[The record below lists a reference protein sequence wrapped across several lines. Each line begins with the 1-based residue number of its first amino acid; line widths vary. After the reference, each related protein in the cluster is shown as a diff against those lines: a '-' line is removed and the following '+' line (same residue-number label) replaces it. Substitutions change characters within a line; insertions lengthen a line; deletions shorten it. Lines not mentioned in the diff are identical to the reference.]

1 VAGPQGDKGVFRTKI
16 LLLGTPRIEHD
27 SVPVEVDTRKA
38 IALAAYLAITGQ
50 SHTRDALAGLLW
62 PEYNQSRARAAL
74 RRTLSSLGKA
84 REEGWLRADR
94 ESVDLDDDAIWVDV
108 TRFHDLLAECKRHGH
123 PESEVCSDCLPSLT
137 EAVALYRDDFMTG
150 FGLRDSVAFDDWQF
164 FQSESLR
171 KELAGVLERL
181 ARGRGALGEWE
192 AAIAHARRWLAMD
205 VLHEPAHRMLM
216 ALYAWSDQRAAAL
229 RQYRE
234 CVRVLDQEL
243 GVAPLGETTLLYRAV
258 QENDLPPRPVLS
270 EHRRPVRREAEA
282 STRLPVET
290 TSNAPRS
297 PDNPLVGRGPEWE
310 ALLGSYRSIEEAGH
324 VVVVEGEAGIGKTR
338 LAEEFVASVRA
349 AGATAVIARCYA
361 GEKNLAYGPFVEGLS
376 AALGRQ
382 DTDRLKGLPA
392 VSVQEA
398 ARLLPDLSNL
408 SPGSPQAPPL
418 DTPGARSRFF
428 REVVRVLL
436 EVLDGPPTGVLF
448 FDDLHWADD
457 ATLDLLTYLVRRLD
471 DKPIYVLLTW
481 RAEDVHEVHRLRELL
496 AEARRSGRAMTLT
509 LERLSPASVEELVG
523 HAVPGAGMLGTRLSD
538 ETEGLPLFLTEYL
551 MAVEKGELDV
561 GDEAWTLPGGVQDL
575 LRARLLTVGE
585 EAGQVLA
592 AAAVVGRS
600 FDFDTVRAA
609 SGRGEE
615 ETLIALEE
623 LTSRGLIR
631 EVGSPVGGAP
641 AYDFDHDKLR
651 TLVYEETSLARKRL
665 LHRRAAVALAV
676 QARGR
681 EANTLAGQIA
691 RHHRLAGQDEEA
703 ARYYRLAGDYA
714 RSLHANSDALAHYE
728 EALALGHPD
737 ASALHEA
744 IGDLRTRAGEYG
756 AALASYEAAAS
767 SAGQSDLSVLEHKIG
782 NVHARRGDRE
792 LARSH
797 YESAL
802 EALGEPAGETAGR
815 LARLY
820 ADWSLLSHGQD
831 ERDEAAGFARRAL
844 ELAEGTGDTRSLAQ
858 AHNMLGILAGRSG
871 DQDAALSHLEES
883 LDLAETLGDSDVKV
897 AALNNLAL
905 AREHGGESDKALRLA
920 ETALALC
927 VASGDRHREAA
938 LHNNLAD
945 LLHAAG
951 REQESMAHLKR
962 AVELFAEVGERD
974 ELQPEIWKL
983 VEW

>member
-1 VAGPQGDKGVFRTKI
+1 VFRTLI
-16 LLLGTPRIEHD
+16 SLLGAPRIEHD
-27 SVPVEVDTRKA
+27 GVPVEVDTRKA
-38 IALAAYLAITGQ
+38 IALAAYLAVTKQG
-50 SHTRDALAGLLW
+50 HTRDALAGLLW

-84 REEGWLRADR
+84 RAEGWLHVDR
-94 ESVDLDDDAIWVDV
+94 ESVELANDAIRVDV
-108 TRFHDLLAECKRHGH
+108 TRFHDLLEECKGHGH
-123 PESEVCSDCLPSLT
+123 PESEVCPECLPPLT
-137 EAVALYRDDFMTG
+137 EAVTLYRDDFMAG

-171 KELAGVLERL
+171 RELAGALERL

-192 AAIAHARRWLAMD
+192 AAIVHARRWLAMD
-205 VLHEPAHRMLM
+205 TLHEPAHRLLM

-234 CVRVLDQEL
+234 CVRVLGQEL
-243 GVAPLGETTLLYRAV
+243 SVAPLEETTLLYRAI
-258 QENDLPPRPVLS
+258 QENYLPPQPALAEYRSPA
-270 EHRRPVRREAEA
+270 RREPGA
-282 STRLPVET
+282 STELPVEKT
-290 TSNAPRS
+290 RDVPRS
-297 PDNPLVGRGPEWE
+297 PDNPLVGRDPEWE
-310 ALLGSYRSIEEAGH
+310 ALLGSYTSVGDGGH

-338 LAEEFVASVRA
+338 LAEEFVANVSA
-349 AGATAVIARCYA
+349 AGATAVTARCYA
-361 GEKNLAYGPFVEGLS
+361 GEKNLAYGPFVEALS
-376 AALGRQ
+376 ATLGRGG
-382 DTDRLKGLPA
+382 TDRLKGMPTGSL
-392 VSVQEA
+392 QEA
-398 ARLLPDLSNL
+398 ARLLPELADLSPD
-408 SPGSPQAPPL
+408 SPPAPPL

-428 REVVRVLL
+428 GEVVRVLL
-436 EVLDGPPTGVLF
+436 KVLGGPPPGVLF
-448 FDDLHWADD
+448 LDDLHWADD
-457 ATLDLLTYLVRRLD
+457 ASLNLLTYLVRRLD
-471 DKPIYVLLTW
+471 DKPLFVLLTW
-481 RAEDVHEVHRLRELL
+481 RTEEGHRLRELL
-496 AEARRSGRAMTLT
+496 AETRRSGRAMTLT
-509 LERLSPASVEELVG
+509 LERLGRASVEELVG
-523 HAVPGAGMLGTRLSD
+523 HALPGAGMLGSRLSD

-551 MAVEKGELDV
+551 TAIEKGGLDP

-575 LRARLLTVGE
+575 LRTRLLTVGE
-585 EAGQVLA
+585 TAGQVLA

-609 SGRGEE
+609 SGRSEE
-615 ETLIALEE
+615 ETLTAIEE

-631 EVGSPVGGAP
+631 EVGSALGGSP

-665 LHRRAAVALAV
+665 LHRRAAAALAA

-681 EANTLAGQIA
+681 EADSLADQIA
-691 RHHRLAGQDEEA
+691 RHHRLAGQDQA
-703 ARYYRLAGDYA
+703 AAQYHRLAGDYA
-714 RSLHANSDALAHYE
+714 RSLHANSDAITHYE

-737 ASALHEA
+737 ATALHEA

-756 AALASYEAAAS
+756 AALSSYEVAAS
-767 SAGQSDLSVLEHKIG
+767 SAGQGGLSLLEHKIG
-782 NVHARRGDRE
+782 NVHARRGERD

-802 EALGEPAGETAGR
+802 EALGEPEGRAAGR

-831 ERDEAAGFARRAL
+831 QRDEATGFASRAL
-844 ELAEGTGDTRSLAQ
+844 ELAEGTGDTRSMAQ
-858 AHNMLGILAGRSG
+858 AHNMLGILAGKSG
-871 DQDAALSHLEES
+871 DQNAALRHLEES
-883 LDLAETLGDSDVKV
+883 LDLAEALRDSDAKV

-905 AREHGGESDKALRLA
+905 AREYGGEPDEALRLA

-945 LLHAAG
+945 MLHAAG

-962 AVELFAEVGERD
+962 AVELFAEIGERD